1 MSTPIPPLFRL
12 WPFNEI
18 YLEQFANSPYS
29 ASDVHWFF
37 TVVSCSNLIWLIFLG
52 WKLAFELVRSDVAF
66 PPGDAPAIVRLT
78 LGGTVVLG
86 FAFALGILG
95 FSAGFDTLQDWF
107 LGPSFRQSIAVGA
120 GKIVVLMFGLYFMAA
135 FCIEFGGLGVRYLLA
150 KTLGCL
156 VAEPI
161 PTDGSGAEISERGKV
176 ER

>member
-1 MSTPIPPLFRL
+1 M
-12 WPFNEI
+12 
-18 YLEQFANSPYS
+18 
-29 ASDVHWFF
+29 
-37 TVVSCSNLIWLIFLG
+37 
-52 WKLAFELVRSDVAF
+52 
-66 PPGDAPAIVRLT
+66 
-78 LGGTVVLG
+78 G

-120 GKIVVLMFGLYFMAA
+120 GKIVVLMFGLYFMVA

-161 PTDGSGAEISERGKV
+161 PTDGSGAESVSAEKWSAEYGRQGDGSV
-176 ER
+176 GRHVGRNGGADLWPPSS